1 MHMREAIDGSE
12 ASPDAR
18 AELHAY
24 MTMAAD
30 AMRNREGPEP
40 NG

>member
-1 MHMREAIDGSE
+1 MRAAIDESG
-12 ASPDAR
+12 APDDAR

-30 AMRNREGPEP
+30 AMRNREDAPATR
-40 NG
+40 